1 MAEGFISYM
10 KYRQPV
16 SIFPLTKEGK
26 PWTAGLNGMVENTAI
41 EHLKLQS
48 DRAADKM
55 GFMFG
60 VAKDLFLHWTSEMP
74 PDIGYGGIYDVIP
87 GSIEDG
93 DTIKIMNGT
102 TAETVRIKGF
112 DAGELKD
119 EGLTKRG
126 GPNEVFMG
134 NLARTR
140 LKELIAQSGG
150 KVEVIRNKPDNYA
163 RTVGEV
169 TVKVNGRDVADILRE
184 EGLVLNY
191 ASGSPKKLYYNKFPG
206 GAEQVWGEK
215 LQEYRRNNPNSES
228 ITPLLNTLNRTENQT
243 LRNDALVVNPNSQPT
258 Q

>member
-1 MAEGFISYM
+1 
-10 KYRQPV
+10 
-16 SIFPLTKEGK
+16 
-26 PWTAGLNGMVENTAI
+26 
-41 EHLKLQS
+41 
-48 DRAADKM
+48 
-55 GFMFG
+55 
-60 VAKDLFLHWTSEMP
+60 
-74 PDIGYGGIYDVIP
+74 
-87 GSIEDG
+87 
-93 DTIKIMNGT
+93 
-102 TAETVRIKGF
+102 
-112 DAGELKD
+112 
-119 EGLTKRG
+119 
-126 GPNEVFMG
+126 MG